1 MNALNLNARFK
12 LFSLTFISIFNNL
25 LYILYV
31 RIKLPIAGITI
42 RKYFETKILS
52 VSNKFWQSIYKKNWI
67 CKISENHILFE
78 YSGTSYI

>member
-12 LFSLTFISIFNNL
+12 LFSFTFNSIFNNL

-52 VSNKFWQSIYKKNWI
+52 VSNKF
-67 CKISENHILFE
+67 
-78 YSGTSYI
+78 